1 MAFKIRIFLQRK
13 TALQEQKEAWDS
25 ILASKVIPE
34 EIKAA
39 LEKNEFGDFITK
51 VIPCI
56 DPDVAED
63 KKGGFDK
70 LKIRFLPEFHPV

>member
-1 MAFKIRIFLQRK
+1 M
-13 TALQEQKEAWDS
+13 
-25 ILASKVIPE
+25 ASKVIPE